1 MESSNEITHHSEETV
16 FNHPQEEETLYD
28 EQLIE
33 EEETDHSPIE
43 ELKLVVPETD
53 DPSLPVMTF
62 RVWVLGTLYC
72 TILICLN
79 TFFTYHT
86 QPLVISAILM
96 QIIVLPI
103 GRFMARVLTKNNIT
117 IIGKKFSLNPGPFN
131 MKEHVIITIFAN
143 CGVSSGGGDAYSIG
157 AITVMK
163 AFYKQNMS
171 FLCALLIVLTTQILG
186 YGWAGLLKRYLV
198 DPAEMWWPS
207 NLAQVSLF
215 WYSVTASNM
224 RHFIHNSSLHEKDPN
239 PKGLTRM
246 KFFLIFMAASFAYYV
261 LPGYLFTTL
270 TFFFWVCWV
279 WPHSITAQQIG
290 SGFHGLGIGAFTLDW
305 AGISSYHGSPLITP
319 WVSIVNIAV
328 GFIMFIYIIIP
339 ICYWKYNTPSFSMF
353 SNKLFT
359 STGQIYDTKKILK
372 PDYHLNVAA
381 YENKNT
387 IVPYNIDGK
396 LYLGPLFAFSIG
408 SGFARFSATIVHVAL
423 FHGSAIWK
431 QTTSALKNVN
441 VKLDIHAKLMKA
453 YEEVPQWWY
462 LILLGG
468 NIGLSLSMSFIWK
481 KDIQLPWWGMIFAFV
496 LAFVVTLPIGVIQ
509 ATTNQQPGYD
519 IIAQFMFG
527 YILKGQPIAR
537 LLFKIYG
544 RISTVHALSFLSDL
558 KLGHYMKIPPKCMYT
573 AQLAGTIIAGIVN
586 LGVAWWMLE
595 NVENICDVDG
605 LHPDGPWTCPKYKTT
620 FNASVIR
627 GLIGPERLFGPGGM
641 YRNLV
646 WLYLVGAVFPVPV
659 WLMSKIFPEKK
670 WIPLINIP
678 LVLYGFAG
686 MPPASPT
693 NIACWLITGMVFN
706 YFVFKNKKG
715 WWQKY
720 NYVLS
725 EALDTG
731 TALMGVFIFFALQN
745 RNVNVNWWGTGTA
758 TDLDHCPL
766 ASCPTEPGIVVK
778 GCAGFEQVG

>member
-16 FNHPQEEETLYD
+16 FNHLQEEETLYD
-28 EQLIE
+28 EQPIE
-33 EEETDHSPIE
+33 EEETDHSPVE
-43 ELKLVVPETD
+43 EVRLVVPETD
-53 DPSLPVMTF
+53 NPSLPVMTF
-62 RVWVLGTLYC
+62 RVWVLGTLSC
-72 TILICLN
+72 TILIFLN
-79 TFFTYHT
+79 TFFTYRR
-86 QPLVISAILM
+86 QPLIISAVLM
-96 QIIVLPI
+96 QILVLPI
-103 GRFMARVLTKNNIT
+103 GRFMARVLPKRNMSILR
-117 IIGKKFSLNPGPFN
+117 KKISLNPGPFN

-143 CGVSSGGGDAYSIG
+143 CGVSSGSGDAYSIG

-163 AFYKQNMS
+163 AYYKKNMS

-198 DPAEMWWPS
+198 DPAEIWWPS

-215 WYSVTASNM
+215 RA
-224 RHFIHNSSLHEKDPN
+224 LHEKDPN
-239 PKGLTRM
+239 SRGLTRM
-246 KFFLIFMAASFAYYV
+246 KFFFIFMAASFAYYA
-261 LPGYLFTTL
+261 LPGYLFTVL
-270 TFFFWVCWV
+270 SFFSWVCWV

-290 SGFHGLGIGAFTLDW
+290 SGQNGLGIGAFTLDW

-319 WVSIVNIAV
+319 WVSILNIAV
-328 GFIMFIYIIIP
+328 GFIMFVYIIIP
-339 ICYWKYNTPSFSMF
+339 ICYWKYNTFDYRKFPIF

-359 STGQIYDTKKILK
+359 STGQIYDTHKILT
-372 PDYHLNVAA
+372 PQYALNVTS
-381 YENKNT
+381 YEN
-387 IVPYNIDGK
+387 YGK
-396 LYLGPLFAFSIG
+396 LYIGPLFALSIG

-431 QTTSALKNVN
+431 QSTSAWKNVN
-441 VKLDIHAKLMKA
+441 VRLDIHAKLMKA

-462 LILLGG
+462 LIILGG
-468 NIGLSLSMSFIWK
+468 SIGLSLLMSFIWPE
-481 KDIQLPWWGMIFAFV
+481 DIQLPWWWMLFAFV
-496 LAFVVTLPIGVIQ
+496 LAFIVTLPIGVIQ

-527 YILKGQPIAR
+527 YILTGKPIAS

-573 AQLAGTIIAGIVN
+573 AQLAGTTIAGIVN

-595 NVENICDVDG
+595 NIENICDEASLPPG
-605 LHPDGPWTCPKYKTT
+605 SPWTCPKYKTT
-620 FNASVIR
+620 FNASVIW

-646 WLYLVGAVFPVPV
+646 WLYLVGAVLPVPI
-659 WLMSKIFPEKK
+659 WLMRKIFPEKK

-678 LVLYGFAG
+678 LICYGFAG
-686 MPPASPT
+686 MPPARPT

-706 YFVFKNKKG
+706 YFVFKYKKG

-725 EALDTG
+725 AALDSG
-731 TALMGVFIFFALQN
+731 TALMGVLIFFALQN
-745 RNVNVNWWGTGTA
+745 ENVNVKWWGTGN
-758 TDLDHCPL
+758 DLVHCPL
-766 ASCPTEPGIVVK
+766 ATCPTEPGIVVE
-778 GCAGFEQVG
+778 GCAGFK